1 MTKWFTWEFYNY
13 TYIKYKYKKVWSF
26 IKKENQQ
33 HFIIKDFFFLNF
45 NFVDGRIVG
54 NVIML
59 GYYESEFDWKNETNM
74 VSKQTNMLIY

>member
-1 MTKWFTWEFYNY
+1 MTKWFTWEFYNLP
-13 TYIKYKYKKVWSF
+13 ILKKVWSF

-74 VSKQTNMLIY
+74 VSKQTNMLICLFV

>member
-1 MTKWFTWEFYNY
+1 MASSLKIF
-13 TYIKYKYKKVWSF
+13 KKKFS
-26 IKKENQQ
+26 I
-33 HFIIKDFFFLNF
+33 
-45 NFVDGRIVG
+45 VDGRIVG